1 MGAARTI
8 GRHGGRLRGVAALAA
23 AAALVL
29 AGCASDPLA
38 EQYREGSGKG
48 YIAGDGSWT
57 EIPVSDR
64 GEAIEFDGVDQNGD
78 DVSSDDYLGE
88 VLVVNFWYAACAP
101 CRAEA
106 PDLVDLSAQY
116 DGAGASFLGVNV
128 RDQADTAISFDETF
142 GIEYPSIIDTNDGA
156 VKLAFSG
163 SVPPNAVPT
172 TIVLDA
178 EGRIAARIV
187 GQLRDPSILDT
198 LIRDTIA
205 ESGE

>member
-1 MGAARTI
+1 MNALRRRRGAR
-8 GRHGGRLRGVAALAA
+8 LAA
-23 AAALVL
+23 AAAIALL
-29 AGCASDPLA
+29 ALTGCTNDPLA

-57 EIPVSDR
+57 EVPPAERDDPV
-64 GEAIEFDGVDQNGD
+64 EFSGVDQNGET
-78 DVSSDDYLGE
+78 VTSDDYVGE

-106 PDLVDLSAQY
+106 PDLVELSAQY
-116 DGAGASFLGVNV
+116 EGQGASFLGVNV
-128 RDQADTAISFDETF
+128 RDQADTAIAFDETY

-172 TIVLDA
+172 TLVLDA

-187 GQLRDPSILDT
+187 GQVRDASILDT

-205 ESGE
+205 ESEE

>member
-1 MGAARTI
+1 MRTSRFRLPSRLAAI
-8 GRHGGRLRGVAALAA
+8 AGVALLALT
-23 AAALVL
+23 
-29 AGCASDPLA
+29 GCTNDPLA
-38 EQYREGSGKG
+38 DQYREGSGKG

-57 EIPVSDR
+57 EIPAVERD
-64 GEAIEFDGVDQNGD
+64 EPVEFAGVDQNGD
-78 DVSSDDYLGE
+78 EVTSDDFAGE

-106 PDLVDLSAQY
+106 PDLVELSGQY
-116 DGAGASFLGVNV
+116 EGQGASFLGVNV
-128 RDQADTAISFDETF
+128 RDQADTAIAFDETY

-172 TIVLDA
+172 TLVLDA

-187 GQLRDPSILDT
+187 GQIRDASILDT

-205 ESGE
+205 ESEE

>member
-1 MGAARTI
+1 VSPLAQTPRRLGARI
-8 GRHGGRLRGVAALAA
+8 AAT
-23 AAALVL
+23 AAALLLL
-29 AGCASDPLA
+29 AGCTNDPLA

-57 EIPVSDR
+57 EIPAADR
-64 GEAIEFDGVDQNGD
+64 DEPVEFAGVDQNGD
-78 DVSSDDYLGE
+78 AVTSQDFAGE

-106 PDLVDLSAQY
+106 PDLVELSAQY
-116 DGAGASFLGVNV
+116 ADKGASFLGVNV
-128 RDQADTAISFDETF
+128 RDQPDTAIAFDETY
-142 GIEYPSIIDTNDGA
+142 GIEYPSIIDVTDGS

-172 TIVLDA
+172 TLVLDA

-187 GQLRDPSILDT
+187 GQIRDASILDT

-205 ESGE
+205 ETTE

>member
-1 MGAARTI
+1 MRPTRPRLVTRFATI
-8 GRHGGRLRGVAALAA
+8 AGVALLALT
-23 AAALVL
+23 
-29 AGCASDPLA
+29 GCTNDPLA

-57 EIPVSDR
+57 EVPAAERDDPI
-64 GEAIEFDGVDQNGD
+64 AFAGVDQNGD
-78 DVSSDDYLGE
+78 EVTSDDFAGE

-106 PDLVDLSAQY
+106 PDLVELSAQY
-116 DGAGASFLGVNV
+116 EGKGASFLGVNV
-128 RDQADTAISFDETF
+128 RDQADTAIAFDETY

-172 TIVLDA
+172 TLVLDA

-187 GQLRDPSILDT
+187 GQLRDASILDT

-205 ESGE
+205 ESEE

>member
-1 MGAARTI
+1 MRSTRPRLVTRLAAI
-8 GRHGGRLRGVAALAA
+8 AGVALLALT
-23 AAALVL
+23 
-29 AGCASDPLA
+29 GCTNDPLA

-57 EIPVSDR
+57 EIPAAERDEPV
-64 GEAIEFDGVDQNGD
+64 EFAGVDQNGD
-78 DVSSDDYLGE
+78 EVTSDDFAGE

-106 PDLVDLSAQY
+106 PDLVELSAQY
-116 DGAGASFLGVNV
+116 EGQGASFLGVNV
-128 RDQADTAISFDETF
+128 RDQADTAIAFDETY

-172 TIVLDA
+172 TLVLDA

-187 GQLRDPSILDT
+187 GQLRDASILDT

-205 ESGE
+205 ETEE

>member
-1 MGAARTI
+1 MVSSRRRFGARI
-8 GRHGGRLRGVAALAA
+8 AAIAAVTLLA
-23 AAALVL
+23 LT
-29 AGCASDPLA
+29 GCTNDPLA

-57 EIPVSDR
+57 EIPAAERDEPVD
-64 GEAIEFDGVDQNGD
+64 FVGVDQNGEK
-78 DVSSDDYLGE
+78 VSSEDFLGE

-106 PDLVDLSAQY
+106 PDLVELSSEYA
-116 DGAGASFLGVNV
+116 GNGASFLGVNV
-128 RDQADTAISFDETF
+128 RDQADTAIAFDETY

-163 SVPPNAVPT
+163 AVPPNAVPT
-172 TIVLDA
+172 TLVLDA

-187 GQLRDPSILDT
+187 GQVRDPSILDT

-205 ESGE
+205 ETAE

>member
-1 MGAARTI
+1 MPRI
-8 GRHGGRLRGVAALAA
+8 GRLRSRITALVALAA
-23 AAALVL
+23 ASALVL
-29 AGCASDPLA
+29 SGCVNDPLA
-38 EQYREGSGKG
+38 EQYREGSNKG
-48 YIAGDGSWT
+48 FIAGDGSWT
-57 EIPVSDR
+57 EVPAADR
-64 GEAIEFDGVDQNGD
+64 DEPIAFEGVDQNGD
-78 DVSSDDYLGE
+78 PVSSDDYLGE

-106 PDLVDLSAQY
+106 PDLVELSGEY
-116 DGAGASFLGVNV
+116 EGKGASFLGVNV

-172 TIVLDA
+172 TLVLDA

-205 ESGE
+205 ETAE

>member
-1 MGAARTI
+1 MPRF
-8 GRHGGRLRGVAALAA
+8 GRLRSRLMALVALAA
-23 AAALVL
+23 ASALVL
-29 AGCASDPLA
+29 SGCVNDPLA
-38 EQYREGSGKG
+38 EQYREGSNKG
-48 YIAGDGSWT
+48 FIAGDGSWT
-57 EIPVSDR
+57 EVPAADR
-64 GEAIEFDGVDQNGD
+64 DEPIVFEGVDQNGD
-78 DVSSDDYLGE
+78 PVSSDDYLGE

-106 PDLVDLSAQY
+106 PDLVELSGEY
-116 DGAGASFLGVNV
+116 EGKGASFLGVNV

-172 TIVLDA
+172 TLVLDA

-205 ESGE
+205 ETAE

>member
-1 MGAARTI
+1 MRAPAIRS
-8 GRHGGRLRGVAALAA
+8 RLVTRIATLAA
-23 AAALVL
+23 VATLALT
-29 AGCASDPLA
+29 GCTNDPLA

-57 EIPVSDR
+57 EIPADERDES
-64 GEAIEFDGVDQNGD
+64 IEFSGVDQNGD
-78 DVSSDDYLGE
+78 PVSSDDFAGE

-106 PDLVDLSAQY
+106 PDLVELSGEYA
-116 DGAGASFLGVNV
+116 DKGANFLGVNV
-128 RDQADTAISFDETF
+128 RDQAETAIAFDETY
-142 GIEYPSIIDTNDGA
+142 GIQYPSIIDTNDGA

-172 TIVLDA
+172 TLVLDA

-205 ESGE
+205 ESEG

>member
-1 MGAARTI
+1 MRRT
-8 GRHGGRLRGVAALAA
+8 RSRLATRLAVIAGVSLLALT
-23 AAALVL
+23 
-29 AGCASDPLA
+29 GCTNDPLA

-48 YIAGDGSWT
+48 YVAGDGSWT
-57 EIPVSDR
+57 EIP
-64 GEAIEFDGVDQNGD
+64 EAERDEPVEFVGVDQNGD
-78 DVSSDDYLGE
+78 EVTSDDFAGE

-106 PDLVDLSAQY
+106 PDLVELSAQY
-116 DGAGASFLGVNV
+116 EGQGARFLGVNV
-128 RDQADTAISFDETF
+128 RDQADTAIAFDETY

-172 TIVLDA
+172 TLVLDA

-187 GQLRDPSILDT
+187 GQVRDASILDT

-205 ESGE
+205 ESEE

>member
-1 MGAARTI
+1 MTSLRPRRGARI
-8 GRHGGRLRGVAALAA
+8 AAIAGIALLA
-23 AAALVL
+23 LT
-29 AGCASDPLA
+29 GCTNDPLA

-57 EIPVSDR
+57 EVPPAERDEPV
-64 GEAIEFDGVDQNGD
+64 EFAGVDQNGD
-78 DVSSDDYLGE
+78 TVTSDDFRGE

-106 PDLVDLSAQY
+106 PDLVELSAQY
-116 DGAGASFLGVNV
+116 EGQGASFLGVNV
-128 RDQADTAISFDETF
+128 RDQADTAIAFDETY

-172 TIVLDA
+172 TLVLDA

-187 GQLRDPSILDT
+187 GQVRDASILDT
-198 LIRDTIA
+198 LVRDTIA
-205 ESGE
+205 ESEE